1 MGVASIVGVAGGV
14 GVMVLF
20 RMGRAF
26 YVFERA
32 IMGDEGLGKEFGHE
46 WDVWATKVRYRI
58 VVGIF

>member
-32 IMGDEGLGKEFGHE
+32 TMEDEGLGKEFGHE
-46 WDVWATKVRYRI
+46 WDVWAAKVRYRI